1 MFVHKYKKIFLND
14 NLSKKKRIF
23 ICNNS
28 IYLIIKNIF
37 AISRLQNRRINKY
50 TQSRIHLKMQWNKRS
65 NSNSMLM
72 DSNILKKERLLGDFP
87 KQSSVFIFLSFYG
100 KRVNRNDF
108 TCALSKSMLMLMF
121 TSV

>member
-1 MFVHKYKKIFLND
+1 
-14 NLSKKKRIF
+14 
-23 ICNNS
+23 
-28 IYLIIKNIF
+28 
-37 AISRLQNRRINKY
+37 
-50 TQSRIHLKMQWNKRS
+50 
-65 NSNSMLM
+65 M

-100 KRVNRNDF
+100 KQVKRNDF